1 MKKIKKNY
9 TNFVLTVIAVALIGI
24 LFKGEIIKPAHAIQ
38 QHYHY
43 TDEISNF
50 KQSVKKVV
58 QQCKVEDIA
67 AKSIKEYKPYFQI
80 LVLRC

>member
-9 TNFVLTVIAVALIGI
+9 TSFILTVIAVAMIGI
-24 LFKGEIIKPAHAIQ
+24 LFKGEKIISSAHAIQ

-58 QQCKVEDIA
+58 EGCSVRNIA
-67 AKSIKEYKPYFQI
+67 ATYIDPKLSI
-80 LVLRC
+80 LVIRC